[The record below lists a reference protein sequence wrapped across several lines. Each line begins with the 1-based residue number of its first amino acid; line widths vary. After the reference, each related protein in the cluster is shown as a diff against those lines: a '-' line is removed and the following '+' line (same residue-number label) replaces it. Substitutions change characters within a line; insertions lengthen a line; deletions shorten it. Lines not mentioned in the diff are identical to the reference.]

1 MRGVVLDTSVWI
13 EYLRGNPDFFETCQE
28 LLENGRVYGLELIFA
43 ELLQGARGEREIETI
58 LAFSSLVPSL
68 DEPFL
73 VIDSGFISQR
83 ENYVN
88 QGVGLIDAVIVNAV
102 RKNGLLLWTL
112 DTKIRSVLGYGFSLW
127 ES

>member
-73 VIDSGFISQR
+73 VIDSGLISQR

-112 DTKIRSVLGYGFSLW
+112 DTKIRRVLGYGFSF
-127 ES
+127 EVD

>member
-13 EYLRGNPDFFETCQE
+13 EYLRGHPDFFETCQE

-73 VIDSGFISQR
+73 VIDSGLIAQR

-112 DTKIRSVLGYGFSLW
+112 DTKIRRVLGYGFSF
-127 ES
+127 EVD

>member
-28 LLENGRVYGLELIFA
+28 LLENGRVYGLELFFA

-73 VIDSGFISQR
+73 VIDSGLIAQR

-112 DTKIRSVLGYGFSLW
+112 DTKIRRVLGYGFSF
-127 ES
+127 EVD

>member
-73 VIDSGFISQR
+73 VIDSGLISQR

-88 QGVGLIDAVIVNAV
+88 QGVGLIDTVIVNAL

-112 DTKIRSVLGYGFSLW
+112 DTKIRRVLGYGFSF
-127 ES
+127 EVD

>member
-13 EYLRGNPDFFETCQE
+13 EYFRGNPDFFETCQE

-73 VIDSGFISQR
+73 IIDSGLIAQR

-112 DTKIRSVLGYGFSLW
+112 DTKIRRVLGYGFSF
-127 ES
+127 EVD

>member
-73 VIDSGFISQR
+73 VIDSGLISQR

-102 RKNGLLLWTL
+102 RENGLLLWTL
-112 DTKIRSVLGYGFSLW
+112 DTKIRRELGYGCSF
-127 ES
+127 EVD

>member
-73 VIDSGFISQR
+73 VIDSGLIAQR

-88 QGVGLIDAVIVNAV
+88 QGVGLIDAVIINAV

-112 DTKIRSVLGYGFSLW
+112 DTKIRRVLGYGFSF
-127 ES
+127 EVD

>member
-43 ELLQGARGEREIETI
+43 ELLQGARGEREIGTI

-73 VIDSGFISQR
+73 VIDSGLISQR

-88 QGVGLIDAVIVNAV
+88 QGVGLINAVIVNAV

-112 DTKIRSVLGYGFSLW
+112 DTKIRRVLGYGFSF
-127 ES
+127 EVD

>member
-13 EYLRGNPDFFETCQE
+13 EYLRGNPDFFGTCQE

-68 DEPFL
+68 DEPFI
-73 VIDSGFISQR
+73 VIDSGLISQR

-112 DTKIRSVLGYGFSLW
+112 DTKIRRVLGYGFSFELD
-127 ES
+127 

>member
-73 VIDSGFISQR
+73 VIDSGLIAQR

-88 QGVGLIDAVIVNAV
+88 QGVGLIYAVIVNAV

-112 DTKIRSVLGYGFSLW
+112 DTKIRRVLGYGFSF
-127 ES
+127 EVD

>member
-73 VIDSGFISQR
+73 VIDSGLISQR

-112 DTKIRSVLGYGFSLW
+112 DTKIRGVLGYGFSF
-127 ES
+127 EVD

>member
-73 VIDSGFISQR
+73 VIDSGLISQR

-88 QGVGLIDAVIVNAV
+88 QGVGLIDAIIVNAV

-112 DTKIRSVLGYGFSLW
+112 DTKIGRVLGYGFSF
-127 ES
+127 EVD